1 MLADS
6 NEHLMRERD
15 KAEKVIDALTEE
27 MENYTKEQTTAK
39 VTYNNKI
46 GVQ

>member
-1 MLADS
+1 MNDS
-6 NEHLMRERD
+6 NSNLRETRL
-15 KAEKVIDALTEE
+15 KTEKVVDDLNNE
-27 MENYTKEQTTAK
+27 MEAYTKEQTTAK

>member
-1 MLADS
+1 MKD
-6 NEHLMRERD
+6 RD
-15 KAEKVIDALTEE
+15 RAEKVIDALTEE